1 MKRTLLFAFLLLVTT
16 FAGAQQRFS
25 CRFTM
30 TDTESGKE
38 IISGTGYVQDECYR
52 LEAEALK
59 VYCNGKDRWIYSPGS
74 DEMVIENNDVS
85 FLKEIK
91 VSKAAD
97 RTAVVLY
104 ETYTITLTDIQE
116 KPEAWSA
123 TFFIID
129 PAIFGD
135 DTIITDL
142 RK

>member
-1 MKRTLLFAFLLLVTT
+1 MKRVILLLTILLCT
-16 FAGAQQRFS
+16 AAGAQQRFS
-25 CRFTM
+25 CQFKMVDNT
-30 TDTESGKE
+30 TGKTVAE
-38 IISGTGYVQDECYR
+38 GKGYVQDESYR
-52 LEAEALK
+52 LETDWMQ

-104 ETYTITLTDIQE
+104 DTYTITLTDIQE

>member
-1 MKRTLLFAFLLLVTT
+1 MKRVILLLTILLCT
-16 FAGAQQRFS
+16 AAGAQQRFS
-25 CRFTM
+25 CQFKMVDNT
-30 TDTESGKE
+30 TGKTVAE
-38 IISGTGYVQDECYR
+38 GKGYVQDESYR
-52 LEAEALK
+52 LETDWMQ
-59 VYCNGKDRWIYSPGS
+59 VYCNGKDRWIYSLGS

>member
-1 MKRTLLFAFLLLVTT
+1 MKRTVLFAFLLLVTT

-38 IISGTGYVQDECYR
+38 IISGMGYVQDDCYR

-74 DEMVIENNDVS
+74 DELVIEKNDVS
-85 FLKEIK
+85 FLQEIK
-91 VSKAAD
+91 VTRTAD
-97 RTAVVLY
+97 GTAVVAY
-104 ETYTITLTDIQE
+104 DKFTITLTGI
-116 KPEAWSA
+116 KEAADPWPA

-129 PAIFGD
+129 PDSFGD

-142 RK
+142 R

>member
-1 MKRTLLFAFLLLVTT
+1 MKRTLILLAVLLSTL
-16 FAGAQQRFS
+16 AGAQQRFS
-25 CRFTM
+25 CYFTM
-30 TDTESGKE
+30 VDNATGKTVAA
-38 IISGTGYVQDECYR
+38 GTGYVQDDCYR
-52 LEAEALK
+52 IETDWMQ

-85 FLKEIK
+85 FLKDIA

-97 RTAVVLY
+97 GTAIVTY
-104 ETYTITLTDIQE
+104 DTYTITLTGI
-116 KPEAWSA
+116 KEAAEPWSA

-129 PAIFGD
+129 PESFGD

>member
-1 MKRTLLFAFLLLVTT
+1 MKRVMLLLTILLCT
-16 FAGAQQRFS
+16 AAGAQQRFS
-25 CRFTM
+25 CQFKMVDNT
-30 TDTESGKE
+30 TGKTVAE
-38 IISGTGYVQDECYR
+38 GKGYVQDESYR
-52 LEAEALK
+52 LETDWMQ

>member
-1 MKRTLLFAFLLLVTT
+1 MKRTVLFAFLLLVTT

-74 DEMVIENNDVS
+74 DELVIETNDVS
-85 FLKEIK
+85 FLQEIR
-91 VSKAAD
+91 VTSAAD
-97 RTAVVLY
+97 GTAVVAY
-104 ETYTITLTDIQE
+104 DKFTITLTGI
-116 KPEAWSA
+116 KEAADPWPA

-129 PAIFGD
+129 PESFGD

-142 RK
+142 R

>member
-1 MKRTLLFAFLLLVTT
+1 MKRIFLLLTILLCT
-16 FAGAQQRFS
+16 AAGAQQRFS
-25 CRFTM
+25 CQFKMVDNGT
-30 TDTESGKE
+30 GKTVAE
-38 IISGTGYVQDECYR
+38 GKGYVQDDCYR
-52 LEAEALK
+52 LETDWMQ

-104 ETYTITLTDIQE
+104 DTYTITLTDIQE

>member
-1 MKRTLLFAFLLLVTT
+1 MKRVILLLSILLCTA
-16 FAGAQQRFS
+16 AGAQQRFS
-25 CRFTM
+25 CQFKMVDNT
-30 TDTESGKE
+30 TGKTVAE
-38 IISGTGYVQDECYR
+38 GKGYVQDESYR
-52 LEAEALK
+52 LETDWMQ